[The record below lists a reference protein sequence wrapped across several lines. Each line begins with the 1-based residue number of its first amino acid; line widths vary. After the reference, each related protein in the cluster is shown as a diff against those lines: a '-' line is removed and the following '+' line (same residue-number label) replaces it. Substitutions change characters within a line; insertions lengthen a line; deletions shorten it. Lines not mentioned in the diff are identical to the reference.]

1 MCPEDKMF
9 LKRLELQ
16 GFKSFADKVSLDLT
30 SGVTAIVGPN
40 GSGKSNIIDG
50 VRWLLGERDAK
61 QLRGS
66 RSEDLIFAGT
76 EKRSRVGLAQASF
89 VFDNGSG
96 VFPLDFKEVVISR
109 RLGRDGNTHFFL
121 NKSEVRLKDI
131 TELLAKIKIGPRG
144 LAVVNQGESD
154 IFVKANPLLR
164 RTMIEEILGLKEY
177 KIKKEEAGRRLE
189 NTFVNLEKLKLSLEE
204 IKPHLRFLKK
214 QASRYESREKF
225 AKELRQLENNFY
237 GRRLE
242 AISREEKD
250 LISEE
255 EKLKERITHQEKV
268 FAGAEAEMKKIGEP
282 ELKIDTLLKELQAKR
297 DLILARRE
305 KLQKELGRLEAR
317 LEFRV
322 KAGGAEADLLR
333 IIDEVKRLAKNLF
346 QEEDPAKLK
355 DGLREIL
362 KLLDNDEEDISA
374 KTDSSIKREVESITK
389 NLKALD
395 GELEEL
401 AGEEEKARGT
411 IITFNQRFKS
421 AYALVELERKKLEAL
436 REEENQMAI
445 QRERLASREANLEE
459 ELAQIGRDL
468 NSLKQEL
475 GKRKEGIE
483 AESMPEDQ
491 ALKLML
497 KLRGELASIGEV
509 DEALIQ
515 EAEETEKRYDFLS
528 TEIADLEQ
536 ATRDLKKLIRDLEEK
551 INKEFNLA
559 IKLINQEFNKLVNLM
574 FGGGRARL
582 IVQTF
587 EDVEIVGDQEG
598 EAIQR
603 PERSNDSDI
612 PGVEIELSLPKKRI
626 KGLDMLSG
634 GERSLVSIAALFA
647 LISVSSPPFLVLD
660 EIDVAL
666 DEKNAK
672 RFGEMLKD
680 LSAKTQFIVVTHNR
694 ATMEVADVLY
704 GVTMAP
710 DGTSKLV
717 SLKLA

>member
-1 MCPEDKMF
+1 MF

-50 VRWLLGERDAK
+50 VRWLLGERDAR
-61 QLRGS
+61 QLRGG

-76 EKRSRVGLAQASF
+76 EKRPRVGLAQASF

-96 VFPLDFKEVVISR
+96 VFPLDFKEVGISR
-109 RLGRDGNTHFFL
+109 RLGRDGDTHFFL

-131 TELLAKIKIGPRG
+131 AELLAKIKVGPRG

-154 IFVKANPLLR
+154 IFVKASPLER

-177 KIKKEEAGRRLE
+177 EIKKEEAGRRLE
-189 NTFVNLEKLKLSLEE
+189 NAFANLEKLKLSLEE

-214 QASRYESREKF
+214 QVSRYESREKF
-225 AKELRQLENNFY
+225 AEELRRLENNFY
-237 GRRLE
+237 GRRLG
-242 AISREEKD
+242 AIKKGEKELASREA
-250 LISEE
+250 
-255 EKLKERITHQEKV
+255 KLKEQITRQEKV
-268 FAGAEAEMKKIGEP
+268 FTEAEVEMKKIGEP
-282 ELKIDTLLKELQAKR
+282 ETETNTVLKELQAER
-297 DLILARRE
+297 NSILSERE
-305 KLQKELGRLEAR
+305 KLQKELGRFEVRLELEA
-317 LEFRV
+317 
-322 KAGGAEADLLR
+322 KSGGGETDFPR
-333 IIDEVKRLAKNLF
+333 IINEVRRVAKNLL
-346 QEEDPAKLK
+346 EENDPAKLK
-355 DGLREIL
+355 SGLQEIL
-362 KLLDNDEEDISA
+362 NLLENKGDLPEKADKEIVAEI
-374 KTDSSIKREVESITK
+374 ESITK
-389 NLKALD
+389 NLKNLD
-395 GELEEL
+395 QALEEVIH
-401 AGEEEKARGT
+401 EEEKARGT
-411 IITFNQRFKS
+411 IISFNERFKS
-421 AYALVELERKKLEAL
+421 AYALVESERKKLEAL
-436 REEENQMAI
+436 KEEENHLVI
-445 QRERLASREANLEE
+445 ERERLVSRQTALHE

-468 NSLKQEL
+468 QSL
-475 GKRKEGIE
+475 RVDRSE
-483 AESMPEDQ
+483 ASEPMNEEQ
-491 ALKLML
+491 VLKLML

-509 DEALIQ
+509 DEALIE
-515 EAEETEKRYDFLS
+515 EAKETEERYNFLS
-528 TEIADLEQ
+528 AESVDLER
-536 ATRDLKKLIRDLEEK
+536 AMADLKKLIRDLEEK

-559 IKLINQEFNKLVNLM
+559 IKLINQEFNKLVSLM
-574 FGGGRARL
+574 FGGGKARL
-582 IVQTF
+582 T
-587 EDVEIVGDQEG
+587 VESPKEIKVEG
-598 EAIQR
+598 EEGTEEPKSEEAV
-603 PERSNDSDI
+603 SVI
-612 PGVEIELSLPKKRI
+612 PGVEIDLSLPRKRI

-680 LSAKTQFIVVTHNR
+680 LSGRTQFIVVTHNR

>member
-1 MCPEDKMF
+1 MF

-50 VRWLLGERDAK
+50 VRWLLGERDAR
-61 QLRGS
+61 QLRGG

-76 EKRSRVGLAQASF
+76 EKRPRVGLAQASF
-89 VFDNGSG
+89 VFDNCSG

-109 RLGRDGNTHFFL
+109 RLGRDGDTHFFL

-131 TELLAKIKIGPRG
+131 AELLAKIKVGPRG

-154 IFVKANPLLR
+154 IFVKASPLER

-177 KIKKEEAGRRLE
+177 EIKKEEAGRRLE
-189 NTFVNLEKLKLSLEE
+189 NAFANLEKLKLSLEE

-225 AKELRQLENNFY
+225 AEELRRLENNFY
-237 GRRLE
+237 GRRLG
-242 AISREEKD
+242 AIKKGEKELASREA
-250 LISEE
+250 
-255 EKLKERITHQEKV
+255 KLKEQITRQEKV
-268 FAGAEAEMKKIGEP
+268 FTEAEVEMKKIGEP
-282 ELKIDTLLKELQAKR
+282 ETETNTVLKELQAER
-297 DLILARRE
+297 NSILSERE
-305 KLQKELGRLEAR
+305 KLQKELGRFEVRLELEA
-317 LEFRV
+317 
-322 KAGGAEADLLR
+322 KSGGGETDFPR
-333 IIDEVKRLAKNLF
+333 IINEVRRVAKNLL
-346 QEEDPAKLK
+346 EENDPAKLK
-355 DGLREIL
+355 SGLQEIL
-362 KLLDNDEEDISA
+362 NLLENKGDLPEKADKEIVAEI
-374 KTDSSIKREVESITK
+374 ESITK
-389 NLKALD
+389 NLKNLD
-395 GELEEL
+395 QALEEVIH
-401 AGEEEKARGT
+401 EEEKARGT
-411 IITFNQRFKS
+411 IISFNERFKS
-421 AYALVELERKKLEAL
+421 AYALVESERKKLEAL
-436 REEENQMAI
+436 KEEENHLVI
-445 QRERLASREANLEE
+445 ERERLVSRQTALHE

-468 NSLKQEL
+468 QSM
-475 GKRKEGIE
+475 RVDRSE
-483 AESMPEDQ
+483 ASEPMNEEQ
-491 ALKLML
+491 VLKLML

-509 DEALIQ
+509 DEALIE
-515 EAEETEKRYDFLS
+515 EAKETEERYNFLS
-528 TEIADLEQ
+528 AESVDLER
-536 ATRDLKKLIRDLEEK
+536 AMADLKKLIRDLEEK

-559 IKLINQEFNKLVNLM
+559 IKLINQEFNKLVSLM
-574 FGGGRARL
+574 FGGGKARL
-582 IVQTF
+582 T
-587 EDVEIVGDQEG
+587 VESPKEIKVEG
-598 EAIQR
+598 EEGTEEPKSEEAV
-603 PERSNDSDI
+603 SVI
-612 PGVEIELSLPKKRI
+612 PGVEIDLSLPRKRI

-680 LSAKTQFIVVTHNR
+680 LSGRTQFIVVTHNR